1 MTDRQF
7 NSSKQ
12 DVPEQAAREAERLKN
27 QAKSAMDSAT
37 QQAKEQG
44 RQTAQQAKDRAGRE
58 ADKLAN
64 AERAAASQL
73 RQDDL
78 PTLANY
84 AEQVADGIT
93 RFADQIRHKKVEEII
108 SDVSEFGRK
117 NPALFIAGSIAV
129 GAALMRFA
137 KSSDHRDQDEPRSP
151 QPTSSFAETASP
163 FAETEVHSAV
173 DERTIS
179 PQPNGA
185 MASAKHVRSGVEP
198 PASSTTPGSS
208 RPGSSAP
215 GSRTPQF

>member
-7 NSSKQ
+7 NSNKQ
-12 DVPEQAAREAERLKN
+12 NVPEQAAREAERLKN
-27 QAKSAMDSAT
+27 QAKNAMDSAT
-37 QQAKEQG
+37 QQARDQG
-44 RQTAQQAKDRAGRE
+44 RQTAQQAKDRVGRE

-64 AERAAASQL
+64 AERAAANQL

-108 SDVSEFGRK
+108 SDVSEFGHK

-137 KSSDHRDQDEPRSP
+137 KSSDHREQDEPTHARP
-151 QPTSSFAETASP
+151 AGNFGEPADP

-185 MASAKHVRSGVEP
+185 MAAAKNARSNVER
-198 PASSTTPGSS
+198 PASSTTGSS
-208 RPGSSAP
+208 TP